1 MKKEKLVKFSRKLVS
16 DGQTPIQNLRRN
28 LSMYIS
34 SPDITLKD
42 ISEGADIS
50 FDTLK
55 NLIYQNTR
63 DCKLS
68 TVVSIANALEVT
80 VDELV
85 GANTFSKEDKECID
99 MFREMPEY
107 YQYFIRW
114 FIKRQY
120 QMLNNNFRDYAK
132 TIPVVSLEEN
142 NDGTLHLSKQFATL
156 DITTVPKNLKAQIFM
171 GISLNTNNYM
181 PFYSD
186 YDTVLIANDRPPKA
200 NENSVII
207 YGNNVFIAHRNVCK
221 NKNGKYEYASIRDR
235 RFLCVEEDAD
245 DIIGYIIYILPPPA
259 RSSQF

>member
-1 MKKEKLVKFSRKLVS
+1 MKKEKLIKISRELVS
-16 DGQTPIQNLRRN
+16 DGKTPIQNLRRN
-28 LSMYIS
+28 LSIYIS
-34 SPDITLKD
+34 SPGITLKD
-42 ISEGADIS
+42 ISDRADIS

-68 TVVSIANALEVT
+68 TVVSIAKALEVT

-85 GANTFSKEDKECID
+85 GANTFSEEDKECID
-99 MFREMPEY
+99 MFRDMPEY
-107 YQYFIRW
+107 YQHFIRW

-120 QMLNNNFRDYAK
+120 QLLHNNFRDYVKA
-132 TIPVVSLEEN
+132 IPVVSLEED

-207 YGNNVFIAHRNVCK
+207 YGNNVFIARRNTCK
-221 NKNGKYEYASIRDR
+221 NKNGKYEYASIRDK
-235 RFLCVEEDAD
+235 RFLCSEEDID
-245 DIIGYIIYILPPPA
+245 DIIGYIVYVLPPT
-259 RSSQF
+259 RSSQN